1 MIQRYYVSP
10 SWDKLYEIASG
21 QEGHFTSTQAAEA
34 GYSLPLLAHHLHK
47 GRIAHA
53 QRGIYRLVHYPA
65 GEHDD
70 LMILWLW
77 SGQEGVFSHE
87 TALALHGLSDVLPF
101 RVHLTL
107 PKTREKRRMKFPE
120 VLVPHFADLPAE
132 DRAWVGSIPVTTPGR
147 TVLDCAS
154 AHVSPEL
161 VAQAIQEGLE
171 RGLFT
176 VESVA
181 AAREYARAF
190 DLELA

>member
-1 MIQRYYVSP
+1 MTWKYRVAP
-10 SWDKLYEIASG
+10 SWDRLYEIASA
-21 QEGHFTSTQAAEA
+21 QEGYFTSSQAAEA

-53 QRGIYRLVHYPA
+53 QRGIHRLVHYPS

-70 LMILWLW
+70 LMVLWLC
-77 SGQEGVFSHE
+77 SGREGVFSHE
-87 TALALHGLSDVLPF
+87 TGMALHGLSDVLPF

-107 PKTREKRRMKFPE
+107 PKAWEKRRMKFPE

-132 DRAWVGSIPVTTPGR
+132 DRAWVGSIPVTTPAR
-147 TVLDCAS
+147 TVLDCAE
-154 AHVSPEL
+154 AHVPPEL
-161 VAQAIQEGLE
+161 VAQAIQEGIE

-176 VESVA
+176 VEMVA
-181 AAREYARAF
+181 AARRYARAF